1 MIQQTEM
8 MREILTNEMAQRI
21 IDFVSRK
28 YGNSYAGLWLFQ
40 VIGAALDGVY
50 KDAEKLQGEITPATA
65 ELLLAA
71 YERHY
76 GLVVD
81 ESLTTEQRQLRLLAK
96 IQAKGPGNPARLEE
110 ATSKALGGVPVE
122 ITERYAKNTFLVTIR
137 EVVPDLA
144 PAKAV
149 LDRMKP
155 AHLIYTTRVDVE
167 AEVSKRL
174 TMAAALTFAERHEV
188 EIEMLLGETVE
199 ARLTATPVFTHSE
212 KYTLEVS

>member
-40 VIGAALDGVY
+40 AIGTGLDGVY
-50 KDAEKLQGEITPATA
+50 KDAEKLQGEISPATS

-122 ITERYAKNTFLVTIR
+122 ITERWKKNTFLVKIR
-137 EVVPDLA
+137 DVILDLA
-144 PAKAV
+144 PGIAV
-149 LDRMKP
+149 LERMKP
-155 AHLIYTTRVDVE
+155 AHLIYETRV
-167 AEVSKRL
+167 
-174 TMAAALTFAERHEV
+174 EV
-188 EIEMLLGETVE
+188 EREVAGNLT
-199 ARLTATPVFTHSE
+199 TATATTLAENHFVEINMLVGEAIESRLGATTVFTYGE
-212 KYTLEVS
+212 KHILEVS